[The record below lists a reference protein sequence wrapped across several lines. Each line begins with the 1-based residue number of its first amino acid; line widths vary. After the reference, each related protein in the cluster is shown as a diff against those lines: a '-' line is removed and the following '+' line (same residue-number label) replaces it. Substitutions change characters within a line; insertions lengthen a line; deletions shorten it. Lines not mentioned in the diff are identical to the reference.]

1 MDIIGGQHLRQ
12 MWDDLADVYGHKTAL
27 ICESS
32 GGVVNRYSYL
42 ELNQEINR
50 TANLFYTLGI
60 RKGDKVALHLD
71 NCPEFIFCWF
81 GLAKIGAIMVPINA
95 RLLREESAWILQNSQ
110 ACLLVTSAQFYP
122 MYQQIQQEDATQLRH
137 ICLTDVAL
145 PADDGVSSFTQL
157 KNQQPATLCY
167 APPLSTDDTAE
178 ILFTSGTTSRPKGVV
193 ITHYNLRF
201 AGYYSAWQCALR
213 DDDVYLTVMPAFHID
228 CQCTA
233 AMAAFSAGATFVLVE
248 KYSARAFWGQVQ
260 KYRATVT
267 ECIPMMIRTLM
278 VQPPSANDRQHRLR
292 EVMFYLNLSEQEKDA
307 FCERFGVRLLTS
319 YGMTETIVGIIGDR
333 PGDKRRWPS
342 IGRAGFCYEAEI
354 RDDHNRPLP
363 AGELGEIC
371 IKGVPGKTIFKE
383 YFLNPKATAKVLEA
397 DGWLHTGDLGK
408 LDACG
413 YLTYTG
419 RKKELIIRGGEN
431 LAPGEIA
438 NSLCED
444 PRVDV
449 VKVIGAPDRHYT
461 EEVCACV
468 VKREDMTEDE
478 VRELVRRRAAAFK
491 IPRYVLF
498 MDSFPLLPNGKI
510 DRKTLQKTAIERL
523 SIH

>member
-32 GGVVNRYSYL
+32 SGVVNRYSYL

-95 RLLREESAWILQNSQ
+95 RLLREESTWILQNSQ

-260 KYRATVT
+260 KYRATIT

-292 EVMFYLNLSEQEKDA
+292 EVMFIST
-307 FCERFGVRLLTS
+307 CRS
-319 YGMTETIVGIIGDR
+319 
-333 PGDKRRWPS
+333 
-342 IGRAGFCYEAEI
+342 
-354 RDDHNRPLP
+354 
-363 AGELGEIC
+363 
-371 IKGVPGKTIFKE
+371 
-383 YFLNPKATAKVLEA
+383 
-397 DGWLHTGDLGK
+397 
-408 LDACG
+408 
-413 YLTYTG
+413 
-419 RKKELIIRGGEN
+419 RKKTRFVN
-431 LAPGEIA
+431 ASA
-438 NSLCED
+438 F
-444 PRVDV
+444 
-449 VKVIGAPDRHYT
+449 
-461 EEVCACV
+461 AC
-468 VKREDMTEDE
+468 
-478 VRELVRRRAAAFK
+478 
-491 IPRYVLF
+491 
-498 MDSFPLLPNGKI
+498 
-510 DRKTLQKTAIERL
+510 
-523 SIH
+523 